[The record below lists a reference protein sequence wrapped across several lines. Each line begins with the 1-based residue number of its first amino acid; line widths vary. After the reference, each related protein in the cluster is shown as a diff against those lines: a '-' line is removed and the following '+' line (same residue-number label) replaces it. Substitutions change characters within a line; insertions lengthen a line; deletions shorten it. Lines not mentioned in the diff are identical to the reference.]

1 MKRPAL
7 SFAASAVGFLFA
19 AVAVAG
25 DTAHKGHAVP
35 SSAAAELE
43 MMDTDKDGKVSQSE
57 HSVGAKAMFDAMD
70 YDKSAEV
77 TAAEMDAAQRTTT
90 RTGQSPPEKMTSA
103 EKIKMV
109 DADGDGN
116 LTAAEHAAGARNMF
130 AKMDADRDGALT
142 LAELDAGR
150 KLMLSSK

>member
-1 MKRPAL
+1 
-7 SFAASAVGFLFA
+7 
-19 AVAVAG
+19 
-25 DTAHKGHAVP
+25 
-35 SSAAAELE
+35 

-77 TAAEMDAAQRTTT
+77 TAAEMDAAQRTTA

-130 AKMDADRDGALT
+130 AKMDADKDGALT